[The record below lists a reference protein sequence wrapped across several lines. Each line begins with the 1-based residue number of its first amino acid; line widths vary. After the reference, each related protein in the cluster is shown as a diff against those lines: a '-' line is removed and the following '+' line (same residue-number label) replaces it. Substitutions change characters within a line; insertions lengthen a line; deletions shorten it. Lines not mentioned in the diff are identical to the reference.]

1 MKKIV
6 ALSSLVLGTIFLA
19 GCGQQS
25 VSQTQPTT
33 PTPIAQQPAVNP
45 PAQENN
51 SPITTIPAG
60 WQTYKNV
67 GFEISYPG
75 AWIIDKSSETQ
86 GVVWLRTKSR
96 QADLD
101 AKKMTRMFDIKI
113 RTYNTVAELPNNE
126 QDKLSFTNWIS
137 KKADEYGFVE
147 RAPITIDGVSG
158 YKGVGNGETY
168 GNYLQF
174 VENKGKVYE
183 IEIEGKATEEEMNI
197 VKSFKFDQ

>member
-6 ALSSLVLGTIFLA
+6 ALSFAVLGIVFLA
-19 GCGQQS
+19 GCGQQP

-33 PTPIAQQPAVNP
+33 PAPVVQQPAANP
-45 PAQENN
+45 SAQQN
-51 SPITTIPAG
+51 SNPTATVPNG
-60 WQTYKNV
+60 WQAYKNL
-67 GFEISYPG
+67 GFEINYPT
-75 AWIIDKSSETQ
+75 AWIIDKSSESQ

-101 AKKMTRMFDIKI
+101 AKKMTRMFDIEVRI
-113 RTYNTVAELPNNE
+113 YGTVAELPNNE
-126 QDKLSFTNWIS
+126 QDKLSFANWIS

-147 RAPITIDGVSG
+147 RTPIVVDGING

-174 VENKGKVYE
+174 IENKGKVYQ

-197 VKSFKFDQ
+197 VKSFKFAQ